1 MRNRFSFIALAALL
15 ALFAGTG
22 VHAQA
27 PYVPSEG
34 NLESRKDF
42 SAHRLG
48 IFLHW
53 GIYSTY
59 AQGEWYL
66 STGRLDPE
74 TYSEAAAGFYPA
86 KFDAEEWARAF
97 KESGAGYVTLTSR
110 HHDGFSMFM
119 TAQTPFNIVD
129 ATPYG
134 RDVVGELTKAVKGQG
149 LRMHFYYSLID
160 WIRPD
165 YPKGNSGV
173 AKDPAKAD
181 YDAYFEFEKR
191 QVRELLQQYRPQALW
206 FDGQWDHD
214 GNAQPLD
221 WRMRELYDFIHGID
235 PDCMI
240 GNNHHRAAVGGEDFQ
255 LFEKD
260 LPGENTAGFNGQ
272 ATISESLPLES
283 CETMNGNWGYHV
295 GDLRYKSVRT
305 LVQLLVRAT
314 SKGSNLLLNIGPLAN
329 GTLPAPAL
337 DRLRGLGAWMRTY
350 SATVD
355 GCGVSPVP
363 PQSWGVSTRRPGTI
377 FLHILEPASV
387 PVSGD
392 KGVIVIPF
400 RGKPDSVKRFPE
412 GTPLPWKA
420 DKDGF
425 LTITIPSPDASLA
438 DTVIEIAGTSL

>member
-1 MRNRFSFIALAALL
+1 MFL
-15 ALFAGTG
+15 AGTAG
-22 VHAQA
+22 AQA

-34 NLESRKDF
+34 NLQSRKEF
-42 SAHRLG
+42 SEHRLG

-66 STGRLDPE
+66 SNSKLDPD

-86 KFDAEEWARAF
+86 RFDADAWARAF
-97 KESGAGYVTLTSR
+97 KDSGAGYVTMTSR
-110 HHDGFSMFM
+110 HHDGFTMFK

-129 ATPYG
+129 ATPFG

-149 LRMHFYYSLID
+149 MRMHFYYSLID

-191 QVRELLQQYRPQALW
+191 QIRELLEQYHPQALW
-206 FDGQWDHD
+206 FDGQWDQ
-214 GNAQPLD
+214 GGRPFD

-240 GNNHHRAAVGGEDFQ
+240 GNNHHQSAVGGEDFQ

-260 LPGENTAGFNGQ
+260 LPGENTSGFNR
-272 ATISESLPLES
+272 ATTSDTLPLEA
-283 CETMNGNWGYHV
+283 CETMNNNWGYHV
-295 GDLRYKSVRT
+295 ADLNYKSVRT
-305 LVQLLVRAT
+305 LVHLLVRAA
-314 SKGSNLLLNIGPLAN
+314 SKGSNLLLNIGPQAN
-329 GTLPAPAL
+329 GALPAPAL

-350 SATVD
+350 ASTVD
-355 GCGVSPVP
+355 GCGISPVP
-363 PQSWGVSTRRPGTI
+363 PQSWGVSTKRPGTV
-377 FLHILEPASV
+377 FLHILEPAAV

-392 KGVIVIPF
+392 KGILVIPF
-400 RGKPDSVKRFPE
+400 QGKPTAVKSFPE
-412 GTPLPWKA
+412 GAPLKWKA

-425 LTITIPSPDASLA
+425 LSITLPTPDPSAI
-438 DTVIEIAGTSL
+438 DTVIEIAGASL

>member
-1 MRNRFSFIALAALL
+1 MLNRLSFLASAAAFALL
-15 ALFAGTG
+15 AGGAR
-22 VHAQA
+22 AQA
-27 PYVPSEG
+27 PYIPSEG
-34 NLESRKDF
+34 NLQSRKEF
-42 SAHRLG
+42 SQHRLG

-66 STGRLDPE
+66 SNSKLDPE

-86 KFDAEEWARAF
+86 RFDAAEWARAF
-97 KESGAGYVTLTSR
+97 KEAGAGYVTLTSR
-110 HHDGFSMFM
+110 HHDGFTMFK

-129 ATPYG
+129 ATPFG
-134 RDVVGELTKAVKGQG
+134 RDVLGELTKAVKDQG
-149 LRMHFYYSLID
+149 MRMHYYYSLID

-191 QVRELLQQYRPQALW
+191 QIRELLEKYHPQALW
-206 FDGQWDHD
+206 FDGQWDQ
-214 GNAQPLD
+214 GGRSFD

-240 GNNHHRAAVGGEDFQ
+240 GNNHHSAAVGGEDFQ

-260 LPGENTAGFNGQ
+260 LPGENKAGFSAG
-272 ATISESLPLES
+272 ATVSESLPLEA
-283 CETMNGNWGYHV
+283 CETMNNNWGYHV
-295 GDLRYKSVRT
+295 ADLNYKSVRT
-305 LVQLLVRAT
+305 LVQLLVRGA
-314 SKGSNLLLNIGPLAN
+314 SKGSNLLLNIGPEAS
-329 GTLPAPAL
+329 GALPAPAL

-350 SATVD
+350 ASTVD

-363 PQSWGVSTRRPGTI
+363 PQSWGVSTYRPGTV
-377 FLHILEPASV
+377 FLHILEPAAV
-387 PVSGD
+387 PVFGD
-392 KGVIVIPF
+392 KGVLVIPF
-400 RGKPDSVKRFPE
+400 QGKPSAVKTFPA
-412 GTPLPWKA
+412 GTPLKWKA

-425 LTITIPSPDASLA
+425 LSISIPAPDASA
-438 DTVIEIAGTSL
+438 IDTVIEIDGASL

>member
-1 MRNRFSFIALAALL
+1 MRNRLSIIAFAAMLTIFSGIGAR
-15 ALFAGTG
+15 
-22 VHAQA
+22 AQA

-34 NLESRKDF
+34 NLQSRKEF
-42 SAHRLG
+42 AEHRLG

-66 STGRLDPE
+66 STGRLDPD

-86 KFDAEEWARAF
+86 QFDAEQWARAF
-97 KESGAGYVTLTSR
+97 KEAGAGYVTLTSR
-110 HHDGFSMFM
+110 HHDGFTMFK

-129 ATPYG
+129 ATPFG
-134 RDVVGELTKAVKGQG
+134 RDVVGELTEAVKGQG

-160 WIRPD
+160 WIRQD
-165 YPKGNSGV
+165 YPKGHSGV

-191 QVRELLQQYRPQALW
+191 QVRELLQQYHPQALW
-206 FDGQWDHD
+206 FDGQWDHESD
-214 GNAQPLD
+214 AQPFD

-260 LPGENTAGFNGQ
+260 LPGENTAGLSGQ
-272 ATISESLPLES
+272 AVSESLPLEA

-295 GDLRYKSVRT
+295 ADLRYKSVPT
-305 LVQLLVRAT
+305 LVHLLVRAA
-314 SKGSNLLLNIGPLAN
+314 SKGSNLLLNIGPQAN
-329 GTLPAPAL
+329 GALPEPAL

-350 SATVD
+350 ASTVN

-363 PQSWGVSTRRPGTI
+363 PQSWGVSTRRPGTV
-377 FLHILEPASV
+377 FLHILEPAAV

-400 RGKPDSVKRFPE
+400 QGKPMAVKSFPE
-412 GTPLPWKA
+412 GTPLKWKA

-425 LTITIPSPDASLA
+425 LTITLPAPDTSAI
-438 DTVIEIAGTSL
+438 DTVIEITGASL

>member
-1 MRNRFSFIALAALL
+1 MLL
-15 ALFAGTG
+15 AGTAG
-22 VHAQA
+22 AQA
-27 PYVPSEG
+27 PYIPSEG
-34 NLESRKDF
+34 NLQSRKDF
-42 SAHRLG
+42 SEHRLG

-66 STGRLDPE
+66 STGHLDPE

-86 KFDAEEWARAF
+86 RFDATEWAQAF
-97 KESGAGYVTLTSR
+97 KEAGAGYVTMTSR
-110 HHDGFSMFM
+110 HHDGFSMFK

-129 ATPYG
+129 ATPFA
-134 RDVVGELTKAVKGQG
+134 RDVAGELTKAVKEQG
-149 LRMHFYYSLID
+149 MRMHFYYSLID

-191 QVRELLQQYRPQALW
+191 QIRELLEQYHPQALW
-206 FDGQWDHD
+206 FDGQWDQ
-214 GNAQPLD
+214 GGRSFD

-240 GNNHHRAAVGGEDFQ
+240 GNNHHSAAVGGEDFQ

-260 LPGENTAGFNGQ
+260 LPGENKAGFSGG
-272 ATISESLPLES
+272 ATVSDSLPLEA
-283 CETMNGNWGYHV
+283 CETMNNNWGFHV
-295 GDLRYKSVRT
+295 ADLNYKSVRT
-305 LVQLLVRAT
+305 LVNLLVRGA
-314 SKGSNLLLNIGPLAN
+314 SKGSNLLLNIGPQAN
-329 GTLPAPAL
+329 GALPALAL

-350 SATVD
+350 ATTVD
-355 GCGVSPVP
+355 GCGISPVP
-363 PQSWGVSTRRPGTI
+363 PQSWGVSTRRPGTV
-377 FLHILEPASV
+377 FLHILEPAAV

-392 KGVIVIPF
+392 KCLLVIPF
-400 RGKPDSVKRFPE
+400 QGKPTAVKSFPE
-412 GTPLPWKA
+412 GAPLKWKA

-425 LTITIPSPDASLA
+425 LSITVPTPDPSQI
-438 DTVIEIAGTSL
+438 DTVIEISGASL

>member
-1 MRNRFSFIALAALL
+1 MRNRLSFFALASSLMLL
-15 ALFAGTG
+15 AGAAR
-22 VHAQA
+22 AQA

-34 NLESRKDF
+34 NLQSRKEF
-42 SAHRLG
+42 SEHRLG

-66 STGRLDPE
+66 STGHLDPE

-86 KFDAEEWARAF
+86 RFDAEEWARAF
-97 KESGAGYVTLTSR
+97 KEAGAGYVTMTSR
-110 HHDGFSMFM
+110 HHDGFTMFK

-129 ATPYG
+129 ATPFG
-134 RDVVGELTKAVKGQG
+134 RDVVGELTQAVKGQG
-149 LRMHFYYSLID
+149 MRMHFYYSLID

-191 QVRELLQQYRPQALW
+191 QIRELLNQYHPQALW

-214 GNAQPLD
+214 GRPMD

-240 GNNHHRAAVGGEDFQ
+240 GNNHHRSAVGGEDFQ

-260 LPGENTAGFNGQ
+260 LPGENTSGFNQ
-272 ATISESLPLES
+272 ATTSDTLPLEA
-283 CETMNGNWGYHV
+283 CETMNNNWGYHV
-295 GDLRYKSVRT
+295 ADLNYKSVRT
-305 LVQLLVRAT
+305 LVHLLVRAA
-314 SKGSNLLLNIGPLAN
+314 SKGSNLLLNIGPQAN
-329 GTLPAPAL
+329 GALPEPAL

-350 SATVD
+350 ASTVD
-355 GCGVSPVP
+355 GCGISPVP
-363 PQSWGVSTRRPGTI
+363 PQSWGVSTRRPGTV
-377 FLHILEPASV
+377 FLHILEPGAV
-387 PVSGD
+387 PVHGD
-392 KGVIVIPF
+392 KGLLVIPF
-400 RGKPDSVKRFPE
+400 QGKPAAVKSFPE
-412 GTPLPWKA
+412 GTSLQWKA

-425 LTITIPSPDASLA
+425 LTITIPAPEASA
-438 DTVIEIAGTSL
+438 IDTVIEITGATL